1 MEENNKVGTKKDYLE
16 LWRRFQRRAYNLVK
30 DANNG
35 KRIPAIIWTNSM
47 TEDGVEKYL
56 LKSDYIIQ
64 LWAKS
69 DVSKTKI
76 PQNMR
81 QYLNTCSL

>member
-1 MEENNKVGTKKDYLE
+1 MKSNDKIGTKKDYLE

-35 KRIPAIIWTNSM
+35 ARIPAIIWTNSM

-64 LWAKS
+64 LWAAS
-69 DVSKTKI
+69 DVSKI
-76 PQNMR
+76 R
-81 QYLNTCSL
+81 H

>member
-1 MEENNKVGTKKDYLE
+1 MKENSKVGTKKDYLE

-30 DANNG
+30 DSNNG

-69 DVSKTKI
+69 DVSI
-76 PQNMR
+76 FLSFIRYLMY
-81 QYLNTCSL
+81 QYVT

>member
-1 MEENNKVGTKKDYLE
+1 MKENEKNGTKKDFLD
-16 LWRRFQRRAYNLVK
+16 LWRIFQRKAYNLVV

-35 KRIPAIIWTNSM
+35 TRVPAIIWTNSM

-56 LKSDYIIQ
+56 LKTDYIIQ

-69 DVSKTKI
+69 DVSLI
-76 PQNMR
+76 EWLY
-81 QYLNTCSL
+81 YLPCSQ

>member
-1 MEENNKVGTKKDYLE
+1 MKENSKVGTKKDYLE

-30 DANNG
+30 DSNDG

-69 DVSKTKI
+69 DVSI
-76 PQNMR
+76 FLSFIR
-81 QYLNTCSL
+81 YF

>member
-1 MEENNKVGTKKDYLE
+1 MKENNKVGTKKDYLE

-30 DANNG
+30 DSNNG

-69 DVSKTKI
+69 DVSKFLSHI
-76 PQNMR
+76 I
-81 QYLNTCSL
+81 YF

>member
-1 MEENNKVGTKKDYLE
+1 MKENSKVGTKKDYLE

-30 DANNG
+30 DSNNG

-69 DVSKTKI
+69 DVSI
-76 PQNMR
+76 FLSFIR
-81 QYLNTCSL
+81 YF